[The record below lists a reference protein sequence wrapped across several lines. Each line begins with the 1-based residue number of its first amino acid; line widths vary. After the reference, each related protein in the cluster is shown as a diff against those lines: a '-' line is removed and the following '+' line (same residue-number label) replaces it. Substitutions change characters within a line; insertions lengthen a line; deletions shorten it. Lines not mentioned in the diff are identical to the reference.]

1 MACKPELRFR
11 WWATVV
17 VCAFYAALLA
27 GSVCGYSQG
36 AQDAKAKVD
45 SILSNL
51 QNPQQWTP
59 ETAEQQLITMGP
71 AVIPHLLTHIS
82 DAPDIQWDVVRS
94 VLVGFGPQSV
104 EPLLEVVQDSTRE
117 LLARQ
122 RAAQALVEIG
132 DPRIFQ
138 PFVALLADN
147 DVRLRELAVKGLM
160 AADAEAAVES
170 LGNALEDPD
179 PAVRQA
185 AGTGLARIGT
195 PEALSKLVEA
205 LHHPEARVRSSAAGA
220 LAGLGRKAVDLL
232 LPVTNDVDFK
242 ARYWAISTLGR
253 IGDRRATGRLIE
265 LLRSEDWGDRG
276 LAAQALGAIGTK
288 TAIEPLEKQLQV
300 ETYSWV
306 RHRIQDALA
315 AIRGDTGV

>member
-1 MACKPELRFR
+1 MACKPEPR
-11 WWATVV
+11 WWAIVV
-17 VCAFYAALLA
+17 VCAFFGALLA
-27 GSVCGYSQG
+27 ASVCGYSQTT
-36 AQDAKAKVD
+36 QDAKAKVD
-45 SILSNL
+45 SILFDL

-82 DAPDIQWDVVRS
+82 DASDIQWDVIRS

-104 EPLLEVVQDSTRE
+104 EPLLEVVQDPTRE
-117 LLARQ
+117 LLARH
-122 RAAQALVEIG
+122 RAAQALVEIS
-132 DPRIFQ
+132 DPRTVE
-138 PFVALLADN
+138 PFVTLLTSSDS
-147 DVRLRELAVKGLM
+147 RLRELAVKGLA
-160 AADAEAAVES
+160 AADAEAAVGPLRDVLQDPNPGVREAAAT
-170 LGNALEDPD
+170 AL
-179 PAVRQA
+179 AQ
-185 AGTGLARIGT
+185 IGT
-195 PEALSKLVEA
+195 PAALKGLVEA

-220 LAGLGRKAVDLL
+220 LAGLGRKAVDML

-276 LAAQALGAIGTK
+276 LAAQALGAIGSK
-288 TAIEPLEKQLQV
+288 TAVKPLEEQLKV